1 MLSLITQTDG
11 VSARARFRKGASLPW
26 SSIPVVTRDRASEMA
41 AAGTAAAELAVSCLR
56 PQLHGGAV
64 RVGAHTHVAAQ
75 ANSALQQPTSQ
86 KFAYPMTLIAA
97 VGGGAVGPHP
107 ARDPV

>member
-11 VSARARFRKGASLPW
+11 VSARARFREGASLPW
-26 SSIPVVTRDRASEMA
+26 SGISVVPLDRASEVA
-41 AAGTAAAELAVSCLR
+41 AARTAAADLAVSCLR
-56 PQLHGGAV
+56 PQTHGGAV
-64 RVGAHTHVAAQ
+64 RVGAHAHVAAQ
-75 ANSALQQPTSQ
+75 VNSALQQPTSP

-97 VGGGAVGPHP
+97 VGGGAKGPHP